1 MILVKDGGDLLAVLP
16 DAEQRL
22 LIIVGG
28 DVELEEVD
36 AAGGAGEDAGVDVQ
50 AAAHVAVGAVE
61 GEMLLATAIVGLVST
76 ISMARGSF
84 RVRMFG
90 ECFVRNRILKEIVGF
105 VSETCRH

>member
-22 LIIVGG
+22 LIVVGG
-28 DVELEEVD
+28 DVKLEEVD

-61 GEMLLATAIVGLVST
+61 GEVLLATSVIRLVSE
-76 ISMARGSF
+76 IYIHIYFINESLMMYLYA
-84 RVRMFG
+84 
-90 ECFVRNRILKEIVGF
+90 LK
-105 VSETCRH
+105 